1 MPKITSL
8 NHPPLPRETA
18 LRACRLVFAVA
29 ALSVI
34 NLPAQSLKL
43 PSLPKT
49 LWEKRHRRIAGNVT
63 GPRRARRDVRVTLR

>member
-8 NHPPLPRETA
+8 NHPPLPREAA

-34 NLPAQSLKL
+34 NLPAL
-43 PSLPKT
+43 PPET